1 MMVLNSRNPR
11 FDLIA
16 LWVKIFT
23 IIGAIFYLCS
33 CSRNVTKNIQKTDST
48 AVHQVVKVLD
58 SSKAAVQ
65 VKKRNNTTHFAK
77 RTTTV
82 TTPILIEVDSVS
94 QYSDHTAEDYLPEI
108 HKKGKTY
115 VVVNKTKKV
124 EVYTGGAHS
133 VTTDSNSQF
142 ANHHQAETI
151 KDSTHLTKIDKSKNV
166 KSHPSIWWW
175 LLLIPAFYIAR
186 KYWFKIRE
194 NIFA

>member
-1 MMVLNSRNPR
+1 
-11 FDLIA
+11 
-16 LWVKIFT
+16 
-23 IIGAIFYLCS
+23 
-33 CSRNVTKNIQKTDST
+33 
-48 AVHQVVKVLD
+48 
-58 SSKAAVQ
+58 
-65 VKKRNNTTHFAK
+65 
-77 RTTTV
+77 
-82 TTPILIEVDSVS
+82 VDSVS

-115 VVVNKTKKV
+115 VVANKTKKV
-124 EVYTGGAHS
+124 EVYTGGTHS

-142 ANHHQAETI
+142 ANHHQAEII